1 MIADD
6 AHPCW
11 RRCGTS
17 VSLNGLYRSARY
29 LGSGGARK
37 SPTIEG
43 SKVFDSTTTPD
54 SLKRDNLRRFLA
66 KGPQVN
72 ISRGFSRLSV
82 LVAVLGAA
90 VIFFFAIT
98 GGLSTPSEF
107 ATAILVLVIVPAG
120 LVLLL
125 GWVVAGFKSPN

>member
-1 MIADD
+1 
-6 AHPCW
+6 
-11 RRCGTS
+11 
-17 VSLNGLYRSARY
+17 
-29 LGSGGARK
+29 
-37 SPTIEG
+37 
-43 SKVFDSTTTPD
+43 
-54 SLKRDNLRRFLA
+54 
-66 KGPQVN
+66 VN